1 MRTLRY
7 ATSLLLCCV
16 ALIGCSNGTADLSKK
31 SEVVT
36 WPALQALRSPEVGMG
51 IFRSAQMGDQA
62 TLKATLN
69 DPKIEELVKKFEEE
83 AIPRQFASK
92 ARDEAK
98 AQVVSEYKLLISSG
112 KSGAAFEELKKIADS
127 LTQNLNKLTD
137 PALK

>member
-1 MRTLRY
+1 VLTLRY
-7 ATSLLLCCV
+7 AAFMFLCAA
-16 ALIGCSNGTADLSKK
+16 ALIGCNNGTAELSKK

-36 WPALQALRSPEVGMG
+36 WPTLQALRSPEVGMG

-98 AQVVSEYKLLISSG
+98 AQVVTEYKLLISSG
-112 KSGAAFEELKKIADS
+112 KSGASFEELKRIADS
-127 LTQNLNKLTD
+127 LTQHLNKLTD